1 MRNLLC
7 VLWIVGTATGLAAA
21 TPSPAA
27 ETIAPTVL
35 RADPDRLCEASGIAS
50 PSRGS
55 VVVVD
60 NEIDDLAFGFAAE
73 NGTLRAASAA
83 NVGLTAIA
91 QDERPHD
98 VEAVARVVQ
107 YLVLVGSH
115 SRNEDCEIRPNR
127 ERMLVARL
135 DEAGTSARTEFALD
149 DAAVMQKVR
158 SGDETT
164 CLQELFTQTARP
176 YPATRAF
183 CRALVDA
190 ERAASKAGCATF
202 AIEGAATLFEEGRD
216 RLWLGLR
223 APLVDGKAVLVRL
236 ARIDELRFD
245 VLALVDL
252 EGRGIRELASRNR
265 ALLAIAGPPVDA
277 PTPFALWKLTPSF
290 DPADYFAPALVR
302 KDLPTSSEG
311 LLPTD
316 DGLVVVV
323 DGAAGTDGG
332 PCKEPARQYQLPLD

>member
-1 MRNLLC
+1 MRTILC
-7 VLWIVGTATGLAAA
+7 VLWIVGTATVLATA

-35 RADPDRLCEASGIAS
+35 HADPDRLCEASGVAS

-60 NEIDDLAFGFAAE
+60 DEIDDLAFGFTAE
-73 NGTLRAASAA
+73 NGALVAAPARNVRLAA
-83 NVGLTAIA
+83 IPE
-91 QDERPHD
+91 DERPHD

-115 SRNEDCEIRPNR
+115 SRNEACEVRPNR

-135 DEAGTSARTEFALD
+135 DETGASARAEFALD
-149 DAAVMQKVR
+149 DAAVMQKIR

-164 CLQELFTQTARP
+164 CLQELFTEAARP

-190 ERAASKAGCATF
+190 ERTASKERCATF
-202 AIEGAATLFEEGRD
+202 AIEGAATLLEDKRE
-216 RLWLGLR
+216 RLWLGFR

-236 ARIDELRFD
+236 ARIDQFRFD

-252 EGRGIRELASRNR
+252 GGQGIRELAPRTR
-265 ALLAIAGPPVDA
+265 ALLAIAGPSADA
-277 PTPFALWKLTPSF
+277 PTPAALWKLTPRF
-290 DPADYFAPALVR
+290 DPANYFEPALVR

-311 LLPTD
+311 MLATD

-323 DGAAGTDGG
+323 DGAAGTDRG
-332 PCKEPARQYQLPLD
+332 PCTEPARQYRLPLD